1 MRVSH
6 RLMGKN
12 LVAHSDGCGC
22 DFVRSVR
29 HAPWVTYNLV
39 DGILTCVRCN
49 EKQILPTPS
58 VRVRPM
64 DKSCKEVYM
73 DHDAI
78 ADELNRFKDT
88 HQNCESPT
96 VGDTITD
103 PMVTTGTET
112 VH

>member
-1 MRVSH
+1 MRVAH

-39 DGILTCVRCN
+39 DGILTCIRC
-49 EKQILPTPS
+49 KDTIILPTPS
-58 VRVRPM
+58 IRVRPR
-64 DKSCKEVYM
+64 DKNCKEVYM

-88 HQNCESPT
+88 HQDCEEPT
-96 VGDTITD
+96 MGDTITD
-103 PMVTTGTET
+103 PMGVAKPEV